1 MRRAPTLVRL
11 EGWETRAA
19 CAGTDPDYWELET
32 HPSGEVPRFARNLCL
47 QCPVLLQCAMAARRD
62 RADGV
67 IRAATACRR
76 STRTLRNETN
86 DELDRVILA
95 AALADGLLR

>member
-1 MRRAPTLVRL
+1 MKRAPTLVRL
-11 EGWETRAA
+11 EGWEARAA
-19 CAGTDPDYWELET
+19 CAGTAPDYWELDT
-32 HPSGEVPRFARNLCL
+32 HDGEIPRFARNLCL

-76 STRTLRNETN
+76 STKRLRDETN
-86 DELDRVILA
+86 EELDRVILCA
-95 AALADGLLR
+95 AIADGVVR